1 LNEAGTRAENERR
14 SYDEGR
20 VHAASRALHA
30 RFEHV
35 FACPN
40 ALRAERYYHEQVAR
54 RFPGAEVLEVGC
66 FDGAKCLRY
75 LPLGPRRFSGIDISG
90 VLVEQARARG
100 IDARVMDA
108 QALEF
113 PDASFD
119 LVYGGAIL
127 HHLDYERALR
137 GIHRVLRPG
146 GAAIFSEPLG
156 DNPAFK
162 LFRALTPAARTADE
176 LPLSRAQIEW
186 TDRLFGRHQHCFVGL
201 ASTAA
206 GALTSFL
213 PLRADNLALR
223 FTDLLDRGMAGSPLR
238 YWMRHAILVWEKAAA

>member
-1 LNEAGTRAENERR
+1 VSEAGTRAENERR

-20 VHAASRALHA
+20 VFEQSRALHS

-40 ALRAERYYHEQVAR
+40 ALRAERYYNEQVAR
-54 RFPGAEVLEVGC
+54 RFAGAEVLELGC
-66 FDGAKCLRY
+66 FDGSKCQRY
-75 LPLGPRRFSGIDISG
+75 LPLGPKRFTGIDISG
-90 VLVEQARARG
+90 VLVERARARG
-100 IDARVMDA
+100 IEARVMDA
-108 QALEF
+108 QQLGF

-146 GAAIFSEPLG
+146 GSAIFIEPLR

-162 LFRALTPAARTADE
+162 LFRMLTPAARTADE

-186 TDRLFGRHQHCFVGL
+186 SDQLFGRQQHCYVGL
-201 ASTAA
+201 VSTGI
-206 GALTSFL
+206 GAVTSFL
-213 PLRADNLALR
+213 PVAPDNALLRAADWM
-223 FTDLLDRGMAGSPLR
+223 DRRMEGTALR
-238 YWMRHAILVWEKAAA
+238 YWMRQAVLVWEKARA

>member
-1 LNEAGTRAENERR
+1 VNEAGTRAENERR

-20 VHAASRALHA
+20 VFAASHALHM

-40 ALRAERYYHEQVAR
+40 ALRAERHYHEQIAR
-54 RFPGAEVLEVGC
+54 RFAGAEVLEIGC

-75 LPLGPRRFSGIDISG
+75 LPLGPKRFTGIDISG
-90 VLVEQARARG
+90 VLIEQARARG
-100 IDARVMDA
+100 IDAQVMDA
-108 QALEF
+108 QQLAF

-137 GIHRVLRPG
+137 GIHRVLKPG
-146 GAAIFSEPLG
+146 GAAVFSEPLR

-162 LFRALTPAARTADE
+162 LVRALTPAARTADE

-201 ASTAA
+201 ASTGV
-206 GALTSFL
+206 GAVTSFL
-213 PLRADNLALR
+213 PLRADNALLRLADR
-223 FTDLLDRGMAGSPLR
+223 VDRGMEGSWLR
-238 YWMRHAILVWEKAAA
+238 YWMRQAVLVWEKAPA